1 MSECIS
7 RHGEYSAHAPLD
19 DDFCCSRCGIFDEDA
34 AVDARVAAERD
45 AAMAKLVD
53 IQAKLDDPA
62 STKDDVKYESKK
74 SDKARKRAAI
84 RAELDRIDADKAAK
98 QAELDELD
106 AKASGPKK

>member
-1 MSECIS
+1 MATYTEEELNEVRRQTASELKALIDS
-7 RHGEYSAHAPLD
+7 L
-19 DDFCCSRCGIFDEDA
+19 
-34 AVDARVAAERD
+34 DARVASAVAVVAAERD